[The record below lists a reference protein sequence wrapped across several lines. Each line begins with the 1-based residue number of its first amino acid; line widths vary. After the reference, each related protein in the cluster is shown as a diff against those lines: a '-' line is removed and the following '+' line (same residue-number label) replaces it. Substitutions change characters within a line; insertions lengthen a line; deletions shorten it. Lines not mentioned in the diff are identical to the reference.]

1 MMSFS
6 FPCSMGRSVRQRS
19 GSYPR
24 CCSCCLAACCLWPS
38 RQPSLNTSRAGL
50 RWSPCTLSSSP
61 WLLLVLGTLWQVKST
76 TSDLML
82 RHSLD
87 LVLWVMLIRLV
98 NLCVCVCVGGS
109 DIEYMDYY
117 KPVVWFWILVGLAY
131 FAAILSMIGDWL
143 KVISKRTKEEVRY
156 PRFLFSAS
164 SNFLQLV
171 FVPFISFMCTCHH
184 VPFSVQWHSLFEL
197 HYAISPLQLLPSV

>member
-1 MMSFS
+1 
-6 FPCSMGRSVRQRS
+6 
-19 GSYPR
+19 
-24 CCSCCLAACCLWPS
+24 
-38 RQPSLNTSRAGL
+38 
-50 RWSPCTLSSSP
+50 
-61 WLLLVLGTLWQVKST
+61 
-76 TSDLML
+76 
-82 RHSLD
+82 
-87 LVLWVMLIRLV
+87 
-98 NLCVCVCVGGS
+98 
-109 DIEYMDYY
+109 MDYY

-184 VPFSVQWHSLFEL
+184 VPLSVQ
-197 HYAISPLQLLPSV
+197 